1 MAVCAIAI
9 CRGVLLNLLLD
20 FEFKIMRHYVA
31 IRSRFQTQFPSF
43 VTHFLAAFV
52 VCDCNPINIIWNFR
66 FSSQDLLV
74 FQVKILIELNRKSRS
89 VNYLAHLINFESPR
103 KKRNENVSN

>member
-43 VTHFLAAFV
+43 CYTLFV
-52 VCDCNPINIIWNFR
+52 ACDCNPINVIWK
-66 FSSQDLLV
+66 FSIFV
-74 FQVKILIELNRKSRS
+74 FKIFSFSEEKS
-89 VNYLAHLINFESPR
+89 
-103 KKRNENVSN
+103 